1 MAETAKRMPLAAA
14 RLIAEAVRAELAPRC
29 QRIEI
34 AGSIRREKPDIG
46 DVEIVA
52 IPLPK
57 IDLFG
62 TPVGGETLLDPL
74 LDRLCG
80 DGRLAK
86 IKRGEKYAQ
95 FRIVKAGINLDL
107 FLASPATWACI
118 FVIRTGSAQFTHRLV
133 TQKSKGGLCPDDC
146 RFSEGRLW
154 RGGKPVELAEEVDL
168 FRELGLAWIEPRER

>member
-14 RLIAEAVRAELAPRC
+14 RLIAGAVMAELAPRC
-29 QRIEI
+29 SRCEV

-46 DVEIVA
+46 DVELVA

-62 TPVGGETLLDPL
+62 ATVGGETLLDSL

-80 DGRLAK
+80 EGRLER
-86 IKRGEKYAQ
+86 IKGGEKYAQ

-107 FLASPATWACI
+107 FMASPATWAGTAT
-118 FVIRTGSAQFTHRLV
+118 R
-133 TQKSKGGLCPDDC
+133 
-146 RFSEGRLW
+146 
-154 RGGKPVELAEEVDL
+154 
-168 FRELGLAWIEPRER
+168 